1 MTERFVTTRLFPP
14 RSASVRSGRGSG
26 LRRTVASGLLVCLLA
41 ATAHPDAASANA
53 SLVAVP
59 VPKLAGAEASV
70 ARALG
75 AARAQ
80 LDALVAREDVGPHE
94 LAEAYGETGLL
105 YHAHVAFDAAEA
117 CYQNAMVLAPDD
129 FRWPYLLAY
138 VHQQNGRL
146 EEAARYYRTALAIQ
160 PGHLPAKLRL
170 AEVYIELEQLERA
183 EPLLEAAVSSDELKA
198 RALSGLGQIALARR
212 DYQRAA
218 TLLEQALAA
227 APDASRLHYTLAMAY
242 RGLKDLERARFH
254 LEQRGEAEPQIPD
267 SLIDGL
273 RSLSTGPHTLY
284 RYAMSAVRG
293 HRYDAAVEAFSEAL
307 KMEPG
312 NANAQV
318 SLARALYLAGDR
330 VAAEETLERVLTQNP
345 DHPLANF
352 LLGVM
357 YEQKRSPDRAIALYR
372 RALQAEPAHAGA
384 HYHLAN
390 ALARSGHY
398 EAAAPHYAQT
408 LQQAPDMLRARTM
421 EVIALMRSGAPRAVI
436 QARLEAARDRYPD
449 NELFAYCL
457 ALLLAAGPEDS
468 VGDAERAVTLGT
480 DLYEQAPVPEHIELV
495 AMAYAAMGKFEEAV
509 PTMETALAS
518 AAALQAYKLVP
529 RLEAELKAY
538 QQGKPTPGGWRERT
552 PRLEPPPTD
561 AVAVFRDYPSDTPY

>member
-1 MTERFVTTRLFPP
+1 MTERSGTTGLVPP
-14 RSASVRSGRGSG
+14 RPAWVRSGRRPG
-26 LRRTVASGLLVCLLA
+26 LRRSVASGLLVCVL
-41 ATAHPDAASANA
+41 ATAPQTDAASANA
-53 SLVAVP
+53 GLIAVP
-59 VPKLAGAEASV
+59 VPKLAGAEESV

-80 LDALVAREDVGPHE
+80 LDALVARDNVEPHE
-94 LAEAYGETGLL
+94 LADAFGETGLL

-146 EEAARYYRTALAIQ
+146 EQAARYYRKALAVQ
-160 PGHLPAKLRL
+160 PDHLPAKLRL
-170 AEVYIELEQLERA
+170 AEVYIELEQLGRA

-242 RGLKDLERARFH
+242 RGLKDLERARYH
-254 LEQRGEAEPQIPD
+254 LEQRGEHEPEIPD
-267 SLIDGL
+267 ALIDGL
-273 RSLSTGPHTLY
+273 ATLSTGPHTLY
-284 RYAMSAVRG
+284 RYAMSAVRA
-293 HRYDAAVEAFSEAL
+293 HRYDAAAEAFSEAL
-307 KMEPG
+307 EMEPDNV
-312 NANAQV
+312 NARV
-318 SLARALYLAGDR
+318 SLARALYLAGNR
-330 VAAEETLERVLTQNP
+330 VAAEESLEQVLTQSP
-345 DHPLANF
+345 DQPLANL

-357 YEQKRSPDRAIALYR
+357 YEQKRSPDKAIASYR
-372 RALQAEPAHAGA
+372 RALQGDPAHAGA

-390 ALARSGHY
+390 ALARSGRY

-421 EVIALMRSGAPRAVI
+421 EVIALIRSGAPRAMI
-436 QARLEAARDRYPD
+436 QERLEAARDRYPD
-449 NELFAYCL
+449 NQLFAYCL
-457 ALLLAAGPEDS
+457 ALLLAASPQDS
-468 VGDAERAVTLGT
+468 AADAERALMLGME
-480 DLYEQAPVPEHIELV
+480 LYEQAPVPEHAELV

-509 PTMETALAS
+509 PTMETALAT
-518 AAALQAYKLVP
+518 AAAFQAYELVP

-538 QQGKPTPGGWRERT
+538 RQGKPTPGGWRDHS